1 MKLSIIVPTFNNLP
15 YLKFFLESL
24 KKNSKFEHEVVIHIN
39 DGSDGT
45 LDFISKSGI
54 KFSQSHENIGL
65 CSSMNKAFSL
75 ATTDFILYA
84 HDDMYFCKNWDTF
97 LINEIKKQQTNLYYL
112 SGTNVSTRFGL
123 INYDCGNDI
132 ENFNEQ
138 KFLKFCDDDN
148 TPNLQSSHWAP
159 HLIHRELWNKIGG
172 FSEEFNPGDGSD
184 PDFCMKLWLN
194 NVRVFKG
201 ISKFKVY
208 HFNSLT
214 TRNDKV
220 KLNNGTKT
228 FLLKYGFNP
237 KFFRKYYL
245 QGNNSIIPYKGLLN
259 EPKYNILMFY
269 ELIINKIKYLFYK
282 IIS

>member
-75 ATTDFILYA
+75 ATTDYILYA

-269 ELIINKIKYLFYK
+269 ELMINKIKYLFYK

>member
-1 MKLSIIVPTFNNLP
+1 MRLSIIVPTYNNIK
-15 YLKFFLESL
+15 YLKFFLSSL
-24 KKNSKFEHEVVIHIN
+24 TKNSKYEHELVIHIN
-39 DGSDGT
+39 NGSDGT
-45 LDFISKSGI
+45 LDYISNNKI
-54 KFSQSHENIGL
+54 KYTYSNENIGL

-75 ATTDFILYA
+75 TTSNYILYA
-84 HDDMYFCKNWDTF
+84 HDDMYFCKNWDEF
-97 LINEIKKQQTNLYYL
+97 LIEEIKKQKNDLYYL

-123 INYDCGNDI
+123 INYDCGSDI
-132 ENFNEQ
+132 ENFDED
-138 KFLKFCDDDN
+138 KFLKFCMNDATSD
-148 TPNLQSSHWAP
+148 LQSSHWAP
-159 HLIHRELWNKIGG
+159 HLIHRDLWNKIGG

-245 QGNNSIIPYKGLLN
+245 QGNNSIIPYKGILN
-259 EPKYNILMFY
+259 EPKYDILMFY
-269 ELIINKIKYLFYK
+269 ELMINKIKYLFYK

>member
-1 MKLSIIVPTFNNLP
+1 MRLSIIVPTYNNIK
-15 YLKFFLESL
+15 YLKFFLSSL
-24 KKNSKFEHEVVIHIN
+24 TKNSKYEHELVIHIN
-39 DGSDGT
+39 NGSDGT
-45 LDFISKSGI
+45 IDYISNNKI
-54 KFSQSHENIGL
+54 KYTYSNENIGL

-75 ATTDFILYA
+75 TTSNYILYA
-84 HDDMYFCKNWDTF
+84 HDDMYFCKNWDEF
-97 LINEIKKQQTNLYYL
+97 LIDEIKKQKNNLYYL

-123 INYDCGNDI
+123 INYDCGSDI
-132 ENFNEQ
+132 ENFDED
-138 KFLKFCDDDN
+138 KFLKFCINDT
-148 TPNLQSSHWAP
+148 TPDLQSSHWAP
-159 HLIHRELWNKIGG
+159 HLIHRDLWNKING

-184 PDFCMKLWLN
+184 PDFCMKLWFN

>member
-1 MKLSIIVPTFNNLP
+1 MRLSIIVPTFNNMK
-15 YLKFFLESL
+15 YLKFFLSSL
-24 KKNSKFEHEVVIHIN
+24 TKNSKYEHELVIHIN

-45 LDFISKSGI
+45 LDYISNRNI
-54 KFSQSHENIGL
+54 KHTYSNKNIGL

-75 ATTDFILYA
+75 TTSNYILYA
-84 HDDMYFCKNWDTF
+84 HDDMYFCKNWDEY
-97 LINEIKKQQTNLYYL
+97 LIDEIKKQKNNLYYL

-123 INYDCGNDI
+123 INYDCGNDV
-132 ENFNEQ
+132 ENFDEN
-138 KFLKFCDDDN
+138 KFFKFCIEDS
-148 TPNLQSSHWAP
+148 TPDLQSSHWAP
-159 HLIHRELWNKIGG
+159 HLIHRELWTKIGG

-184 PDFCMKLWLN
+184 PDLCMKLWLN
-194 NVRVFKG
+194 NVRIFKG

-214 TRNDKV
+214 TRNNKI

-245 QGNNSIIPYKGLLN
+245 KGNNSIIPFNGSLN
-259 EPKYNILMFY
+259 EPKLNLLMFLDL
-269 ELIINKIKYLFYK
+269 LINKVKYIFNKIKF
-282 IIS
+282 

>member
-1 MKLSIIVPTFNNLP
+1 MRLSIIVPTYNNIK
-15 YLKFFLESL
+15 YLKFFLSSL
-24 KKNSKFEHEVVIHIN
+24 TKNSKYEHELVIHIN
-39 DGSDGT
+39 NGSDGT
-45 LDFISKSGI
+45 IDYISNNKI
-54 KFSQSHENIGL
+54 KYTYSNENIGL

-75 ATTDFILYA
+75 TTSNYILYA
-84 HDDMYFCKNWDTF
+84 HDDMYFCKNWDEF
-97 LINEIKKQQTNLYYL
+97 LIDEIKKQKNNLYYL

-123 INYDCGNDI
+123 INYDCGSDI
-132 ENFNEQ
+132 ENFDED
-138 KFLKFCDDDN
+138 KFLKFCINDT
-148 TPNLQSSHWAP
+148 TPDLQSSHWAP
-159 HLIHRELWNKIGG
+159 HLIHRDLWNKING

-184 PDFCMKLWLN
+184 PDFCMKLWFN

-269 ELIINKIKYLFYK
+269 ELMINKIKYLFYK

>member
-1 MKLSIIVPTFNNLP
+1 MRLSIIVPTYNNIK
-15 YLKFFLESL
+15 YLKFFLSSL
-24 KKNSKFEHEVVIHIN
+24 TKNSKYEHELVIHIN
-39 DGSDGT
+39 NGSDGT
-45 LDFISKSGI
+45 VDYISNNKI
-54 KFSQSHENIGL
+54 KYTYSNENIGL

-75 ATTDFILYA
+75 TTSNYILYA
-84 HDDMYFCKNWDTF
+84 HDDMYFCKNWDEF
-97 LINEIKKQQTNLYYL
+97 LIDEIKKQKNNLYYL

-123 INYDCGNDI
+123 INYDCGSDI
-132 ENFNEQ
+132 ENFDED
-138 KFLKFCDDDN
+138 KFLKFCINDT
-148 TPNLQSSHWAP
+148 TPDLQSSHWAP
-159 HLIHRELWNKIGG
+159 HLIHRDLWNKING

-184 PDFCMKLWLN
+184 PDFCMKLWFN

-269 ELIINKIKYLFYK
+269 ELMINKIKYLFYK

>member
-1 MKLSIIVPTFNNLP
+1 
-15 YLKFFLESL
+15 
-24 KKNSKFEHEVVIHIN
+24 
-39 DGSDGT
+39 
-45 LDFISKSGI
+45 
-54 KFSQSHENIGL
+54 
-65 CSSMNKAFSL
+65 MNKAFSL

-148 TPNLQSSHWAP
+148 TPDLQSSHWAP
-159 HLIHRELWNKIGG
+159 HLIHKELWNKIGG

>member
-1 MKLSIIVPTFNNLP
+1 MKLSIIVPTFNNLT

-75 ATTDFILYA
+75 ATTDYILYA

-148 TPNLQSSHWAP
+148 TPDLQSSHWAP

-259 EPKYNILMFY
+259 EPKYDILMFY

>member
-1 MKLSIIVPTFNNLP
+1 MRLSIIVPTYNNIK
-15 YLKFFLESL
+15 YLKFFLSSL
-24 KKNSKFEHEVVIHIN
+24 TKNSKYEHELVIHIN
-39 DGSDGT
+39 NGSDGT
-45 LDFISKSGI
+45 LDYISNNKI
-54 KFSQSHENIGL
+54 KYTYSNENIGL

-75 ATTDFILYA
+75 TTSNYILYA
-84 HDDMYFCKNWDTF
+84 HDDMYFCKNWDEF
-97 LINEIKKQQTNLYYL
+97 LIEEIKKQKNDLYYL

-123 INYDCGNDI
+123 INYDCGSDI
-132 ENFNEQ
+132 ENFDED
-138 KFLKFCDDDN
+138 KFLKFCMNDATSD
-148 TPNLQSSHWAP
+148 LQSSHWAP
-159 HLIHRELWNKIGG
+159 HLIRRDLWNKIGG

-269 ELIINKIKYLFYK
+269 ELMINKIKYLFYK

>member
-1 MKLSIIVPTFNNLP
+1 MKISIIIPTFNNLP
-15 YLKFFLESL
+15 YLKFCLKSLE
-24 KKNSKFEHEVVIHIN
+24 KNSSFDHEIIIHVN

-45 LDFISKSGI
+45 LDFVSNNGI
-54 KFSQSHENIGL
+54 KYTYSDNNIGL
-65 CSSMNKAFSL
+65 CSSMNKAYTL
-75 ATTDFILYA
+75 TTTDYILYA
-84 HDDMYFCKNWDTF
+84 HDDMYFCHNWDSF
-97 LINEIKKQQTNLYYL
+97 LVNEIKNQSNNLYYL

-123 INYDCGNDI
+123 INFDCGNDF
-132 ENFNEQ
+132 ENFDEN
-138 KFLKFCDDDN
+138 KFLKFCKEDN
-148 TPNLQSSHWAP
+148 TPDFQSSHWAP

-194 NVRVFKG
+194 DVRVFKG

-214 TRNDKV
+214 TRNK
-220 KLNNGTKT
+220 KITLNDGTKT

-245 QGNNSIIPYKGLLN
+245 KGSNSIIPYKGTLEL
-259 EPKYNILMFY
+259 PKFSLFMFID
-269 ELIINKIKYLFYK
+269 LIINKSKYLFNKFK
-282 IIS
+282 I

>member
-1 MKLSIIVPTFNNLP
+1 MKLSIIVPTFNNLT

-148 TPNLQSSHWAP
+148 TPDLQSSHWAP

-259 EPKYNILMFY
+259 EPKYNIFMFY

>member
-1 MKLSIIVPTFNNLP
+1 MISIVIPTYNNLD
-15 YLKFFLESL
+15 YLKLCLKSL
-24 KKNSKFEHEVVIHIN
+24 KKNSSYKHEIIIHIN

-45 LDFISKSGI
+45 LQYVTDKNLKFTHSK
-54 KFSQSHENIGL
+54 ENIGL
-65 CSSMNKAFSL
+65 CSSLNNAYKLS
-75 ATTDFILYA
+75 TSDFILYA
-84 HDDMYFCKNWDTF
+84 HDDMYFCKNWDKY
-97 LINEIKKQQTNLYYL
+97 LINEIKKQRNNFYYL

-123 INYDCGNDI
+123 INYDCGNNI
-132 ENFNEQ
+132 ENFKEN
-138 KFLKFCDDDN
+138 KFLKFCIDDK
-148 TPNLQSSHWAP
+148 TPDLQSSHWSP

-214 TRNDKV
+214 TRNNKIR
-220 KLNNGTKT
+220 LNNGTKT

-237 KFFRKYYL
+237 RFFRKYYL
-245 QGNNSIIPYKGLLN
+245 KGNNSIIPYKLS
-259 EPKYNILMFY
+259 
-269 ELIINKIKYLFYK
+269 LIHI
-282 IIS
+282 